1 MRPKVKVKKSTRGT
15 ERKAKRLGFE
25 GRGAGNNM
33 IFFFCVWESVNR
45 CLVCSGE
52 QKGSLRAGRERGMGM
67 DGEQDGGE
75 ELR

>member
-33 IFFFCVWESVNR
+33 IFFFFAC
-45 CLVCSGE
+45 
-52 QKGSLRAGRERGMGM
+52 GS
-67 DGEQDGGE
+67 Q
-75 ELR
+75 